1 MTTIEEQQELLE
13 AIKGPRYYNITISG
27 YGGES
32 SYMSISKEAHD
43 FWAPIC
49 EEHGDSDL
57 VTYMLSD
64 EDEVVEY
71 DDIDGVPVQAQFLHD
86 NNHKYQWYESHTEFE
101 HSYGA
106 TYGSSYITVVEVD
119 SDEYNSD
126 HVADVLTDAD
136 IEELDQKI
144 GTETEWATEIVE
156 MGCCEDPEAEYIA
169 QMYSSEKGCFFEGV
183 VKTIGEFDLNKLKIY
198 TTEFLNEENTIT
210 SIEYDGVEVDNMGG
224 DTMGKGYYASVW
236 KNN

>member
-1 MTTIEEQQELLE
+1 MTTLEEKQQLLE
-13 AIKGPRYYNITISG
+13 AIKGPRYYNISISG

-32 SYMSISKEAHD
+32 SYMSISKEAYE
-43 FWAPIC
+43 FWAPVC
-49 EEHGDSDL
+49 EEHGDGDL

-71 DDIDGVPVQAQFLHD
+71 DDISDVPVQAQFLHD
-86 NNHKYQWYESHTEFE
+86 DNHKYQWYRSNTEFE

-119 SDEYNSD
+119 SDEYNAN

-144 GTETEWATEIVE
+144 GVETEWTTEIVE
-156 MGCCEDPEAEYIA
+156 MGCCEEPEAEYIA

-183 VKTIGEFDLNKLKIY
+183 IKTIGEFNLHKLKIY
-198 TTEFLNEENTIT
+198 TTEFLNEENTIV
-210 SIEYDGVEVDNMGG
+210 SVEYDGVEVDNMGG
-224 DTMGKGYYASVW
+224 DTLGKGYYASVW